1 MKKWLIGI
9 LILLIVLV
17 ICVYVSIPRT
27 QTLSKAI
34 AVACNADG
42 ASRFISRE
50 KNWSKWMSFSGSRR
64 GAVFA
69 HAIEVRIPS
78 GDSSIGSW
86 ITSLPSNNPDTTTV
100 QWQLSLE
107 GGWNPLT
114 RIRIYRTMG
123 FLEDSMSKSLLG
135 LRNLIDKEG
144 VYGIDIREVTTTDS
158 FLVMKKTAF
167 SAQPTTE
174 QLYRLFRELRA
185 YSSHHGV
192 VRTGYPMVNVTQTS
206 RDQFLVNAALPID
219 RKIPATSDFLSRSL
233 VHGKYLMTEVKGGP
247 STVGEA
253 FRSMQNYVDDHQRT
267 SMAIPFQSLL
277 TDRLQEADTARWTTR
292 IYFPIY

>member
-9 LILLIVLV
+9 LILLAVLL
-17 ICVYVSIPRT
+17 ISIYVSIPRT
-27 QTLSKAI
+27 QTLSKTI
-34 AVACNADG
+34 QVACNADG

-50 KNWSKWMSFSGSRR
+50 KGWSKWMSFPAGRR
-64 GAVFA
+64 GNVFA

-100 QWQLSLE
+100 QWQLSLD

-114 RIRIYRTMG
+114 RIRTYRVMG
-123 FLEDSMSKSLLG
+123 SLGDSMGKSLVD
-135 LRNLIDKEG
+135 LRDLIAKEG

-167 SAQPTTE
+167 SAPPTTE
-174 QLYRLFRELRA
+174 QLYGLFQELRA
-185 YSSHHGV
+185 YGSHHGV

-219 RKIPATSDFLSRSL
+219 RKIPATPDFLSRSL
-233 VHGKYLMTEVKGGP
+233 VHGKYLMTEVKGG
-247 STVGEA
+247 TWTIGEA

-267 SMAIPFQSLL
+267 SMAIPFQSLI
-277 TDRLQEADTARWTTR
+277 TDRSQEVDTSRWETK